1 MCRQP
6 YASIYKERT
15 IAHVFGALKQWM
27 GSNRFLT
34 RGLPHVSTEL
44 SLNVLPDN
52 RWGDVPMSSASWPMI
67 ARP

>member
-1 MCRQP
+1 
-6 YASIYKERT
+6 
-15 IAHVFGALKQWM
+15 VFGALKQWM

-52 RWGDVPMSSASWPMI
+52 RWGDVPMSCASWPMI